1 MDVINSAEIIGL
13 ISSTYVV
20 SSEIMFNACALLMY
34 IGCAAKDTLRQG
46 AGKFLNQATMVM
58 NVQLWLD
65 VWSHHS
71 TVNLGHVPR
80 PRWWYNCCLV
90 SSS

>member
-1 MDVINSAEIIGL
+1 
-13 ISSTYVV
+13 
-20 SSEIMFNACALLMY
+20 MFNACALLMY

-71 TVNLGHVPR
+71 TGEFFPAYVKALIIWCSVMI
-80 PRWWYNCCLV
+80 LLFA
-90 SSS
+90 